1 MIKGFDAEFSNLD
14 HYIRVITDRIW
25 EGRRID
31 DINRYY
37 SSDCAVE
44 TPSSVSVGAKAV
56 IDGTI
61 ATLNAFPDRRLLAE
75 DIIISGSSEG
85 GYLSSHRIFSPMTH
99 AGAGVFGT
107 PSHRIIYARTIADC
121 VCINNKIVHEWLVR
135 DQAAIARQIGSNEKE
150 LAQKWLDASGGYF
163 KAAMP
168 AAPSYYVSHIEQKG
182 HAAKYADFLD
192 QIFRSFQKINADHF
206 YAQQIISALP
216 GGESAVGQNQIM
228 QFWQSLAGSLELS
241 SFQVEHSVA
250 NEREGRPTAVAVRW
264 RANGIHKFSG
274 RYGQPTGRPLEI
286 LGITHVEFQDDRVV
300 REWHLIDDVAIW
312 MQILSPRK

>member
-1 MIKGFDAEFSNLD
+1 MINGFDAEFTNLD

-44 TPSSVSVGAKAV
+44 TPSSVSIGAKSV

-75 DIIISGSSEG
+75 EVIISGNSEG

-99 AGAGVFGT
+99 AGPGVFGP
-107 PSHRIIYARTIADC
+107 PSNRTIYARTIADC

-135 DQAAIARQIGSNEKE
+135 DQAAIARQIGSNEIE
-150 LAQKWLDASGGYF
+150 LAQKLIDASDGYF
-163 KAAMP
+163 KPKMP
-168 AAPSYYVSHIEQKG
+168 AAPSYYVSHIEQTG

-192 QIFRSFQKINADHF
+192 QLFSSFQKLNVDNF
-206 YAQQIISALP
+206 YGHQIISALP
-216 GGESAVGQNQIM
+216 GGETAVGQNQIM
-228 QFWQSLAGSLELS
+228 QFWQSLTGSLELS
-241 SFQVEHSVA
+241 SFQVEHSVS
-250 NEREGRPTAVAVRW
+250 NEREGRSIAVAIRW
-264 RANGIHKFSG
+264 RAKGIHSSLG
-274 RYGQPTGRPLEI
+274 RYGQPTGRSLEI
-286 LGITHVEFQDDRVV
+286 MGITHVEFQDDLVV

-312 MQILSPRK
+312 MQILNPRK

>member
-31 DINRYY
+31 DINHYY

-44 TPSSVSVGAKAV
+44 TPSSVSVGTKAV

-61 ATLNAFPDRRLLAE
+61 ATLNVFPDRRLLAE

-85 GYLSSHRIFSPMTH
+85 AYLSSHRIFSPMTH

-107 PSHRIIYARTIADC
+107 PSHRTIYART
-121 VCINNKIVHEWLVR
+121 
-135 DQAAIARQIGSNEKE
+135 IARQIGSNEKE
-150 LAQKWLDASGGYF
+150 LAQKWLNASGGYF
-163 KAAMP
+163 KATMP

-250 NEREGRPTAVAVRW
+250 NEREGRPTAVAWFFRTL
-264 RANGIHKFSG
+264 RPAN
-274 RYGQPTGRPLEI
+274 RPPTRNFR
-286 LGITHVEFQDDRVV
+286 HY
-300 REWHLIDDVAIW
+300 
-312 MQILSPRK
+312 PR